1 MRCSATDRP
10 RWQNSV
16 FFLCLSIAF
25 VLSYQQVLD
34 CGFIWDDDAY
44 VTENVNLRDWSGLA
58 SIWLKPGATP
68 QYYPLVHTTFWL
80 EYHCWGLNAS
90 GYHVVN
96 CTFHLASTF
105 VLFQILRH
113 LKLSPFLAVTL
124 FAIHPIQVES
134 VAWVTERKNVLSA
147 FFYCLS
153 ALALLKWRLPDFSDA
168 QPESRTEAQRKLQF
182 YYWISFG
189 AFVAALL
196 SKTTA
201 CVLPAAAVVVIWW
214 KSGQILASD
223 FRKLLPFFAIGI
235 SFGLFTASM
244 ERWRV
249 GAVGDEF
256 TLTLLQ
262 RVLVASHAILFYLS
276 KVFWPTSLIFVYPR
290 WDFDSFHLSQL
301 LPLILCVA
309 LTLILIYSARKGRRG
324 FLAIWLLYVGSLF
337 PALGFFNVY
346 PMRYSFV
353 ADHFSYLSMLPL
365 FAGIGCFLT
374 GNISAA
380 ARYVRRL
387 LWPTNRNRNSG
398 VDDRQFSV
406 QMSEVA
412 LCLLLA
418 FILGPLT
425 FAQTSMFRDLET
437 LWRTTI
443 QRNPKAWMAHHNL
456 GILLEAKGKKDEALR
471 HYQEAYSIK
480 PDHFLA
486 MNNAGLLQIEQGRF
500 ADAENILRQAI
511 SANPAFD
518 RAHNNLAISLVR
530 QGRLQEALV
539 EFDTALAISPGYRNA
554 KINRAAVVN
563 AMKPHSSPS
572 Q

>member
-1 MRCSATDRP
+1 MKLLTANRAGLQSAAFILLLT
-10 RWQNSV
+10 
-16 FFLCLSIAF
+16 LATIA
-25 VLSYQQVLD
+25 SYVQVLD

-58 SIWLKPGATP
+58 AIWFQPGATP

-80 EYHCWGLNAS
+80 EYHCWGLNPA

-96 CTFHLASTF
+96 CSFHLVSAF
-105 VLFQILRH
+105 LLFKILRH

-147 FFYCLS
+147 FFYCVS
-153 ALALLKWRLPDFSDA
+153 ALAILKWRLPDFSNSHA
-168 QPESRTEAQRKLQF
+168 GSKAEPNRKLQL
-182 YYWISFG
+182 YYWISLA

-201 CVLPAAAVVVIWW
+201 CVLPAAAAVVIWW
-214 KSGQILASD
+214 KTGLVRASD
-223 FRKLLPFFAIGI
+223 FRKLLPFFLLGV

-244 ERWRV
+244 ERWRG

-256 TLTLLQ
+256 SLTLLQ
-262 RVLVASHAILFYLS
+262 RVFVASHAILFYLS
-276 KVFWPTSLIFVYPR
+276 KVFWPRNLIFVYPR

-309 LTLILIYSARKGRRG
+309 LTLILIYSARKGRRD

-353 ADHFSYLSMLPL
+353 ADHFAYLSMLPL
-365 FAGIGCFLT
+365 FSGIGNFLA
-374 GNISAA
+374 GVIPASISN
-380 ARYVRRL
+380 VRKL
-387 LWPTNRNRNSG
+387 GSSTISKNNVG
-398 VDDRQFSV
+398 ADDRRFFFNT
-406 QMSEVA
+406 SEA
-412 LCLLLA
+412 AMCLMAVFVLA
-418 FILGPLT
+418 PLT

-443 QRNPKAWMAHHNL
+443 ERNPKAWMAYHNL
-456 GILLEAKGKKDEALR
+456 GILLEAKGEKDEALR
-471 HYQEAYSIK
+471 RYQEAYSIK
-480 PDHFLA
+480 TDHFLA
-486 MNNAGLLQIEQGRF
+486 MNNAGLLQIEQGQF
-500 ADAENILRQAI
+500 ADAEDILRQAI
-511 SANPAFD
+511 SVNPAFD
-518 RAHNNLAISLVR
+518 KAHNNLAISLVR
-530 QGRLQEALV
+530 QGRLREALV
-539 EFDTALAISPGYRNA
+539 EFDTALAISPDYRNA
-554 KINRAAVVN
+554 EVNRAAVLN
-563 AMKPHSSPS
+563 ALEPQTSP
-572 Q
+572 

>member
-10 RWQNSV
+10 RWQTSV

-58 SIWLKPGATP
+58 SIWFKPGATP

-80 EYHCWGLNAS
+80 EYHCWGLNPA

-113 LKLSPFLAVTL
+113 LKIAPFLAVTL

-168 QPESRTEAQRKLQF
+168 QPESRNEAQRKLQF

-276 KVFWPTSLIFVYPR
+276 KVFWPTRLIFVYPR
-290 WDFDSFHLSQL
+290 WDFDAFHLMQL
-301 LPLILCVA
+301 IPLSLCVT
-309 LTLILIYSARKGRRG
+309 LTLIFIYGARTGRRG

-353 ADHFSYLSMLPL
+353 ADHFSYLAMLPL
-365 FAGIGCFLT
+365 FSGIGWFLT
-374 GNISAA
+374 ANIPTAVS
-380 ARYVRRL
+380 YLSRL
-387 LWPTNRNRNSG
+387 VSPEIRNKVSG
-398 VDDRQFSV
+398 GDDRRAFRKST
-406 QMSEVA
+406 ELA
-412 LCLLLA
+412 LCVLA
-418 FILGPLT
+418 VFVLGPLT
-425 FAQTSMFRDLET
+425 FTQTSMFQNLET

-443 QRNPKAWMAHHNL
+443 QRNPKAWMAYHNL
-456 GILLEAKGKKDEALR
+456 GVLLEANGKKEEALLR
-471 HYQEAYSIK
+471 YQDAYSIK

-486 MNNAGLLQIEQGRF
+486 MNNAGLLQIEKGQF
-500 ADAENILRQAI
+500 TDAEEILRQAI
-511 SANPAFD
+511 SINPAYD
-518 RAHNNLAISLVR
+518 KAHNNLAISLVK
-530 QGRLQEALV
+530 QGRLNEAVL
-539 EFDTALAISPGYRNA
+539 EFETALTISPGYRNA
-554 KINRAAVVN
+554 ELNRAAVLK
-563 AMKPHSSPS
+563 AISPLS
-572 Q
+572 PPSK